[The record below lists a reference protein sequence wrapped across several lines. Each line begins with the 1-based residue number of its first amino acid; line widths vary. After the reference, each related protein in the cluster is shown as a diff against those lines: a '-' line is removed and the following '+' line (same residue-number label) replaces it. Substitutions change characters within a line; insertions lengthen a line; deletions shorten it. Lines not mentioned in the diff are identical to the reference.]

1 MVTRSSSP
9 AARALLRRGVL
20 AASVLDDID
29 VDLDDDGLW
38 MPGCAPLS
46 WDDVTLAASGP
57 ATPGVSAEDAVRF
70 RVRDLLL
77 AHQALHRASARRVA
91 LGLPATSVGHLGAA
105 WRSTRVLGGAVDLGP
120 GVVVPWGSGERV
132 LPVPAVSAAAT
143 GADPELSGAD
153 REHLEAMGT
162 LVVERLVRD
171 AGVRGQ
177 DLLRPVGGCDVPTLL
192 ASATLREH
200 LVGGPGRAAGSVLR
214 AVAVPVRTRGWFDL
228 ARIDPAFVGAAW
240 SATDPEDRGFPRALL
255 VTRDEVALAPLSPH
269 LGETAL
275 RN

>member
-1 MVTRSSSP
+1 MATCSSSP
-9 AARALLRRGVL
+9 ADRALLRRGVL
-20 AASVLDDID
+20 AASVLDDVD

-38 MPGCAPLS
+38 LPGCAPLA
-46 WDDVTLAASGP
+46 WADVELAAAGP
-57 ATPGVSAEDAVRF
+57 GSALDGGEEAVRA

-77 AHQALHRASARRVA
+77 AHRELHRAGARRVA
-91 LGLPATSVGHLGAA
+91 LGLPADAVGHLGAA

-143 GADPELSGAD
+143 GADPRLSAAD
-153 REHLEAMGT
+153 RAHLEAMGA
-162 LVVERLVRD
+162 LVVERLQRD

-177 DLLRPVGGCDVPTLL
+177 DVLRPVGGCDVPTLL

-200 LVGGPGRAAGSVLR
+200 LVGGPGRSAGSLLR

-240 SATDPEDRGFPRALL
+240 TATDPAERGFSRALL
-255 VTRDEVALAPLSPH
+255 VTRDEVALAPLNPH
-269 LGETAL
+269 VGEVAL